1 MKARFY
7 LLGQCDSKNPKSIPK
22 EKIETWHNENIIT
35 YLGISDDVREFIKYA
50 SAIVLPSYYK
60 EGVPRVLLESM
71 AMSKPIITTN
81 TTGCKDLV
89 AIKSNLRND
98 NFNNDFIV
106 GNNGFLVFPKNINS
120 LYSAIVAFTN
130 AKNKDLMQKA
140 SLEESKKYNQDFIVD
155 IYLKKIFGL
164 QSKKQSGKKIIFV
177 SNSCFGMYNFRLKVL
192 QNIKQNGYEIH
203 IIAPFDKTTQNLID
217 EGFYCYDIFIDP
229 KSINPLK
236 DLRFLFSLR
245 KIIKQINPNLIFNY
259 TIKPVIYGSFI
270 ANQLKIQNIAV
281 TTGLGYVFIPSG
293 FFKKILKNIVIKLYK
308 YTLKNTGEI
317 WFLNKDDRDEFI
329 NLKIID
335 SKKSFILPSEG
346 VDLHHFKINFEK
358 KANFKAQNKAQEDYL
373 NIPPKDDEIRFLLI
387 ARMLWDKGIGEFVEV
402 ARMHQKINKISQN

>member
-1 MKARFY
+1 MNLRFY

-35 YLGISDDVREFIKYA
+35 YLGVSDDVREFIKYA

-106 GNNGFLVFPKNINS
+106 GDNGFLVFPKNINS

-164 QSKKQSGKKIIFV
+164 QSKKQSGKK
-177 SNSCFGMYNFRLKVL
+177 
-192 QNIKQNGYEIH
+192 
-203 IIAPFDKTTQNLID
+203 
-217 EGFYCYDIFIDP
+217 
-229 KSINPLK
+229 
-236 DLRFLFSLR
+236 
-245 KIIKQINPNLIFNY
+245 
-259 TIKPVIYGSFI
+259 
-270 ANQLKIQNIAV
+270 
-281 TTGLGYVFIPSG
+281 
-293 FFKKILKNIVIKLYK
+293 
-308 YTLKNTGEI
+308 
-317 WFLNKDDRDEFI
+317 
-329 NLKIID
+329 
-335 SKKSFILPSEG
+335 
-346 VDLHHFKINFEK
+346 
-358 KANFKAQNKAQEDYL
+358 
-373 NIPPKDDEIRFLLI
+373 
-387 ARMLWDKGIGEFVEV
+387 
-402 ARMHQKINKISQN
+402 